1 MRIIL
6 VLIIAAICCLGC
18 KNDTSKQT
26 PTESPQIQVNN
37 KGPQYQQLPN
47 DMMMDLWNKGD
58 LIDYIFHNLPFSMNQ
73 TEQASIRTNL
83 TYFSSD
89 PQPTIPAGCKPMG
102 RQFFGIQGNIVL
114 EADIYFSDNCAFY
127 VFFIDGK
134 AKYANKMSESG
145 QNFFS
150 NMIQRGL
157 EARNKQLG

>member
-1 MRIIL
+1 MRSI
-6 VLIIAAICCLGC
+6 LIITIAFTLCVSC
-18 KNDTSKQT
+18 KSDTANHANENA
-26 PTESPQIQVNN
+26 PEAQVSNS
-37 KGPQYQQLPN
+37 GPQYQQLPN
-47 DMMMDLWNKGD
+47 DLMLDLWNKGD

-89 PQPTIPAGCKPMG
+89 PQAHIPSECKPMG

-114 EADIYFSDNCAFY
+114 EADIYYSDNCAFY

-134 AKYANKMSESG
+134 ARYANKMSESG
-145 QNFFS
+145 QAFFS
-150 NMIQRGL
+150 NMIKQGL